1 MNNLKKIRLDGNI
14 RTIPNYKEALHDNGW
29 LFRAEFPKHIWISK
43 EKVKGEIKHII
54 NYYQDPQ
61 FDCPDLN
68 RPDYWM
74 PYEDEFDTPEGLLHQ
89 LTHMFGK
96 NWFTAKMASEVMEAA
111 QLLHK
116 KIEGK
121 DLYWW
126 SYGERLKIYNKKG
139 EEINE

>member
-1 MNNLKKIRLDGNI
+1 MNNLKKIRLDGKI
-14 RTIPNYKEALHDNGW
+14 QKWPIGLKNGHFW
-29 LFRAEFPKHIWISK
+29 NKVQFPRYIWISK
-43 EKVKGEIKHII
+43 EKDKGKIVHMI
-54 NYYQDPQ
+54 NYYRDPQ

-74 PYEDEFDTPEGLLHQ
+74 PYEDEFDTPERLLHQ
-89 LTHMFGK
+89 LAHMFGK
-96 NWFTAKMASEVMEAA
+96 NWFTAEMASEVMEAA
-111 QLLHK
+111 QFLHK